1 MRERVMSFSEIRI
14 TGGAVTIRDDTRN
27 ISERVTDIDM
37 SLAWPAISKSF
48 AATGRATWRD
58 EPIDIGVTFGDFA
71 ATLRGERTGLKVR
84 LAGAPMKFAF
94 DGTMS
99 TRPTL
104 KVDGALSADAA
115 SLRRVVAWT
124 GQKTLP
130 VGGFERFSLKA
141 QTNVVGGTIALTGA
155 NLELDGNPA
164 EGVLTFATDG
174 RQTLQGTLAAD
185 SIDLTPYLSTIRLL
199 TDSEREWNR
208 VPISLDGLSG
218 FELDLRLSA
227 AKIAI
232 GSAKLGRTAIAAN
245 LRAGKLT
252 VTVGELRSLRRRD
265 QGIARARHRRCRASN
280 SNRSCNSPISIWS
293 RPWRN
298 CSASSGSKAKAILRS
313 CSKAPGAMCWR

>member
-1 MRERVMSFSEIRI
+1 M
-14 TGGAVTIRDDTRN
+14 
-27 ISERVTDIDM
+27 
-37 SLAWPAISKSF
+37 
-48 AATGRATWRD
+48 
-58 EPIDIGVTFGDFA
+58 
-71 ATLRGERTGLKVR
+71 RGERTGLKVR

-104 KVDGALSADAA
+104 KVDGAVSADAA

-155 NLELDGNPA
+155 NLEIDGNPA

-208 VPISLDGLSG
+208 VPISLDGLVR
-218 FELDLRLSA
+218 LRARSA
-227 AKIAI
+227 AVRRQDRDRHRQA
-232 GSAKLGRTAIAAN
+232 RTH
-245 LRAGKLT
+245 
-252 VTVGELRSLRRRD
+252 
-265 QGIARARHRRCRASN
+265 RHRRQFARRQADIDG
-280 SNRSCNSPISIWS
+280 R
-293 RPWRN
+293 
-298 CSASSGSKAKAILRS
+298 
-313 CSKAPGAMCWR
+313 